1 MIDIQKV
8 ELPRSPGIYK
18 FINQRKEIIYVGKSK
33 DLSKRVKSY
42 FQKNIANRKIK
53 NLVNEVS
60 DIKFIISDSEH
71 DALLLENSL
80 IKKNKPKYNILLRDD
95 KTYPWICIKNERFPR
110 VFLTRKVIK
119 DGSDYFGPYT
129 NVKVINKLL
138 NVIKALYPIR
148 SDNYNF
154 TQKQINDKDNDIY
167 LKCHNKNGMTL
178 ILGFKNY
185 PIQEEESFITEEDY
199 LKNINYAK
207 DILNGK
213 FDDIRKRLNKEM
225 IDNSKKLKFEE
236 SQSIKEKIQLLENYR
251 SKSII
256 VNDKK
261 NNLDVIGIVDDEDF
275 YFINYMKIMNGT
287 VISSD
292 SFKFRKKIK
301 DISELRQIVFNIR
314 SKYNSHKNEIVSNI
328 KMDEI
333 LGENVATYVPRRGEK
348 KKLIDMSIKNI
359 LFFKKNLYNEKKER
373 KSKRLAVLI
382 ELKNKLNLKNI
393 PFHIECYDIS
403 NIQGSNTVAS
413 LVTFQDGYPN
423 KKEYRRYKIKDIN
436 KPDDFESMKQVI
448 SRRYKRVIDENLSFP
463 DLIIIDGGKGQL
475 SSACEALKELNI
487 YNKTNII
494 GLAKKL
500 EEVYF
505 PNDSMPIL
513 LNKKSYYLKLLQQI
527 RNEAHRFAINYH
539 KDLRSKNF
547 LKSGIESIRGIGEK
561 TRLKLINKF
570 GSIAGIKKANKKDLE
585 DTIGQKKTA
594 DILKI
599 LGRIVML
606 IFPQIGFP
614 FHQIL
619 LNLEACHYP
628 LFS

>member
-18 FINQRKEIIYVGKSK
+18 FINQKKEIIYVGKSK

-53 NLVNEVS
+53 NLVSEVS

-185 PIQEEESFITEEDY
+185 PIQEDESFITEEDY

-333 LGENVATYVPRRGEK
+333 LGENVVTYVPRRGEK

-423 KKEYRRYKIKDIN
+423 KKEYRRYKIKDID

-585 DTIGQKKTA
+585 DSIGQKKAA
-594 DILKI
+594 DIL
-599 LGRIVML
+599 RY
-606 IFPQIGFP
+606 
-614 FHQIL
+614 
-619 LNLEACHYP
+619 LEE
-628 LFS
+628 

>member
-1 MIDIQKV
+1 MIDIKKF

-18 FINQRKEIIYVGKSK
+18 FINQKKEIIYVGKSK

-138 NVIKALYPIR
+138 NVIKVLYPIR

-154 TQKQINDKDNDIY
+154 TQKQINDKDNNIY
-167 LKCHNKNGMTL
+167 LKCHKKNGMTL

-185 PIQEEESFITEEDY
+185 PIEEESFITEEDY
-199 LKNINYAK
+199 LRNINYAK

-314 SKYNSHKNEIVSNI
+314 SKYNSHKNEIISNI
-328 KMDEI
+328 KMGEI
-333 LGENVATYVPRRGEK
+333 LGESVVTYVPRRGEK

-423 KKEYRRYKIKDIN
+423 KKEYRRYRIKDIN

-547 LKSGIESIRGIGEK
+547 LKSGIESITGIGEK

-594 DILKI
+594 DIL
-599 LGRIVML
+599 RY
-606 IFPQIGFP
+606 
-614 FHQIL
+614 
-619 LNLEACHYP
+619 LEE
-628 LFS
+628 

>member
-185 PIQEEESFITEEDY
+185 PIQEDESFITEEDY

-314 SKYNSHKNEIVSNI
+314 SKYNSHKNEIISNI
-328 KMDEI
+328 KMDKI
-333 LGENVATYVPRRGEK
+333 LGENVVTYVPRRGEK

-547 LKSGIESIRGIGEK
+547 LKSGIESITGIGEK

-594 DILKI
+594 DIL
-599 LGRIVML
+599 RY
-606 IFPQIGFP
+606 
-614 FHQIL
+614 
-619 LNLEACHYP
+619 LEE
-628 LFS
+628 

>member
-18 FINQRKEIIYVGKSK
+18 FINQKKEIIYVGKSK

-167 LKCHNKNGMTL
+167 LKCHKKNGMTL

-185 PIQEEESFITEEDY
+185 PIEEEESFITEEDY
-199 LKNINYAK
+199 LRNINYAK

-333 LGENVATYVPRRGEK
+333 LGENVVTYVPRRGEK

-513 LNKKSYYLKLLQQI
+513 LNKKSYYLKILQQI

-547 LKSGIESIRGIGEK
+547 LKSGIESITGIGEK

-594 DILKI
+594 DIL
-599 LGRIVML
+599 RY
-606 IFPQIGFP
+606 
-614 FHQIL
+614 
-619 LNLEACHYP
+619 LEE
-628 LFS
+628 

>member
-185 PIQEEESFITEEDY
+185 PIQEDESFITEEDY

-333 LGENVATYVPRRGEK
+333 LGENVVTYVPRRGEK

-423 KKEYRRYKIKDIN
+423 KKEYRRYKIKDID

-585 DTIGQKKTA
+585 DTIGQKKTV
-594 DILKI
+594 DIL
-599 LGRIVML
+599 RY
-606 IFPQIGFP
+606 
-614 FHQIL
+614 
-619 LNLEACHYP
+619 LEE
-628 LFS
+628 

>member
-185 PIQEEESFITEEDY
+185 PIQEDESFITEEDY

-594 DILKI
+594 DIL
-599 LGRIVML
+599 RY
-606 IFPQIGFP
+606 
-614 FHQIL
+614 
-619 LNLEACHYP
+619 LEE
-628 LFS
+628 

>member
-333 LGENVATYVPRRGEK
+333 LGENIVTYVPRRGEK

-423 KKEYRRYKIKDIN
+423 KKEYRRYKIKDID

-594 DILKI
+594 DILKY
-599 LGRIVML
+599 
-606 IFPQIGFP
+606 
-614 FHQIL
+614 
-619 LNLEACHYP
+619 LEE
-628 LFS
+628 

>member
-185 PIQEEESFITEEDY
+185 PIQEDESFITEEDY

-333 LGENVATYVPRRGEK
+333 LGENVVTYVPRRGEK

-547 LKSGIESIRGIGEK
+547 LKSGIESIKGIGEK

-594 DILKI
+594 DIL
-599 LGRIVML
+599 RY
-606 IFPQIGFP
+606 
-614 FHQIL
+614 
-619 LNLEACHYP
+619 LEE
-628 LFS
+628 

>member
-18 FINQRKEIIYVGKSK
+18 FINQKKEIIYVGKSK

-148 SDNYNF
+148 SDNYNL

-167 LKCHNKNGMTL
+167 LKCHKKNGMTL

-185 PIQEEESFITEEDY
+185 PIEEEESFITEEDY
-199 LKNINYAK
+199 LRNINYAK

-333 LGENVATYVPRRGEK
+333 LGENVVTYVPRRGEK

-594 DILKI
+594 DIL
-599 LGRIVML
+599 RY
-606 IFPQIGFP
+606 
-614 FHQIL
+614 
-619 LNLEACHYP
+619 LEE
-628 LFS
+628 

>member
-8 ELPRSPGIYK
+8 EIPRSPGIYK

-60 DIKFIISDSEH
+60 DIKIIISDSEH

-333 LGENVATYVPRRGEK
+333 LGENVVTYVPRRGEK

-513 LNKKSYYLKLLQQI
+513 LNKKSYYLKILQQI

-594 DILKI
+594 DIL
-599 LGRIVML
+599 RY
-606 IFPQIGFP
+606 
-614 FHQIL
+614 
-619 LNLEACHYP
+619 LEE
-628 LFS
+628 

>member
-333 LGENVATYVPRRGEK
+333 LGENVVTYVPRRGEK

-585 DTIGQKKTA
+585 YIIGQKKAA
-594 DILKI
+594 DILKY
-599 LGRIVML
+599 
-606 IFPQIGFP
+606 
-614 FHQIL
+614 
-619 LNLEACHYP
+619 LEE
-628 LFS
+628 

>member
-333 LGENVATYVPRRGEK
+333 LGENVVTYVPRRGEK

>member
-119 DGSDYFGPYT
+119 DGSEYFGPYT

-154 TQKQINDKDNDIY
+154 TQKQINDKENDIY

-185 PIQEEESFITEEDY
+185 PIQKEESFITEEDY

-225 IDNSKKLKFEE
+225 IDNSNKLKFEE

-314 SKYNSHKNEIVSNI
+314 SKYNSHKNEIISNI

-333 LGENVATYVPRRGEK
+333 LGENVVTYVPRRGEK

-585 DTIGQKKTA
+585 DSIGQKKAA
-594 DILKI
+594 DIL
-599 LGRIVML
+599 RY
-606 IFPQIGFP
+606 
-614 FHQIL
+614 
-619 LNLEACHYP
+619 LEE
-628 LFS
+628 

>member
-18 FINQRKEIIYVGKSK
+18 FINQKKEIIYVGKSK

-333 LGENVATYVPRRGEK
+333 LGENVVTYVPRRGEK

-423 KKEYRRYKIKDIN
+423 KKEYRRYKIKDID

-570 GSIAGIKKANKKDLE
+570 GSIAGIKKATKKDLE
-585 DTIGQKKTA
+585 DSIGQKKAA
-594 DILKI
+594 DIL
-599 LGRIVML
+599 RY
-606 IFPQIGFP
+606 
-614 FHQIL
+614 
-619 LNLEACHYP
+619 LEE
-628 LFS
+628 

>member
-167 LKCHNKNGMTL
+167 LKCHKKNGMTL

-185 PIQEEESFITEEDY
+185 PIEEEESFITEEDY

-333 LGENVATYVPRRGEK
+333 LGENVVTYVPRRGEK

-513 LNKKSYYLKLLQQI
+513 LNKKSYYLKILQQI

-547 LKSGIESIRGIGEK
+547 LKSGIESIGGIGEK

-594 DILKI
+594 DIL
-599 LGRIVML
+599 RY
-606 IFPQIGFP
+606 
-614 FHQIL
+614 
-619 LNLEACHYP
+619 LEE
-628 LFS
+628 

>member
-185 PIQEEESFITEEDY
+185 PIQEDESFITEEDY

-585 DTIGQKKTA
+585 DSIGQKKAA
-594 DILKI
+594 DILKY
-599 LGRIVML
+599 
-606 IFPQIGFP
+606 
-614 FHQIL
+614 
-619 LNLEACHYP
+619 LEE
-628 LFS
+628 

>member
-119 DGSDYFGPYT
+119 DGSEYFGPYT

-213 FDDIRKRLNKEM
+213 FDDIRKRLNKKM

-333 LGENVATYVPRRGEK
+333 LGENVVTYVPRRGEK

-585 DTIGQKKTA
+585 DSIGQKKAA
-594 DILKI
+594 DIL
-599 LGRIVML
+599 RY
-606 IFPQIGFP
+606 
-614 FHQIL
+614 
-619 LNLEACHYP
+619 LEE
-628 LFS
+628 

>member
-53 NLVNEVS
+53 NLVNEVT

-333 LGENVATYVPRRGEK
+333 LGENVVTYVPRRGEK

-423 KKEYRRYKIKDIN
+423 KKEYRRYKIKDID

-570 GSIAGIKKANKKDLE
+570 GSIAGIKKATKKDLE
-585 DTIGQKKTA
+585 DSIGQKKAA
-594 DILKI
+594 DIL
-599 LGRIVML
+599 RY
-606 IFPQIGFP
+606 
-614 FHQIL
+614 
-619 LNLEACHYP
+619 LEE
-628 LFS
+628 

>member
-154 TQKQINDKDNDIY
+154 TQKQINDKKNDIY
-167 LKCHNKNGMTL
+167 LKCHKKNGMTL

-199 LKNINYAK
+199 LRNINYAK

-333 LGENVATYVPRRGEK
+333 LGENVVTYVPRRGEK

-594 DILKI
+594 DIL
-599 LGRIVML
+599 RY
-606 IFPQIGFP
+606 
-614 FHQIL
+614 
-619 LNLEACHYP
+619 LEE
-628 LFS
+628 

>member
-185 PIQEEESFITEEDY
+185 PIQEDESFITEEDY

-328 KMDEI
+328 KMDKI
-333 LGENVATYVPRRGEK
+333 LGENVVTYVPRRGEK

-448 SRRYKRVIDENLSFP
+448 SRRYKRVIDEDLSFP

-585 DTIGQKKTA
+585 DTIGQKKTV
-594 DILKI
+594 DIL
-599 LGRIVML
+599 RY
-606 IFPQIGFP
+606 
-614 FHQIL
+614 
-619 LNLEACHYP
+619 LEE
-628 LFS
+628 

>member
-110 VFLTRKVIK
+110 IFLTRKVIK

-185 PIQEEESFITEEDY
+185 PIQEDESFITEEDY

-594 DILKI
+594 DIL
-599 LGRIVML
+599 RY
-606 IFPQIGFP
+606 
-614 FHQIL
+614 
-619 LNLEACHYP
+619 LEE
-628 LFS
+628 

>member
-18 FINQRKEIIYVGKSK
+18 FINQKKEIIYVGKSK

-110 VFLTRKVIK
+110 VFLTRKVIR

-148 SDNYNF
+148 SDNYNL

-167 LKCHNKNGMTL
+167 LKCHKKNGMTL

-185 PIQEEESFITEEDY
+185 PIEEEESFITEEDY
-199 LKNINYAK
+199 LRNINYAK

-333 LGENVATYVPRRGEK
+333 LGENVVTYVPRRGEK

-547 LKSGIESIRGIGEK
+547 LKSGIESIKGIGEK

-585 DTIGQKKTA
+585 YIIGQKKTA
-594 DILKI
+594 DILKY
-599 LGRIVML
+599 
-606 IFPQIGFP
+606 
-614 FHQIL
+614 
-619 LNLEACHYP
+619 LEE
-628 LFS
+628 

>member
-18 FINQRKEIIYVGKSK
+18 FINQKKEIIYVGKSK

-110 VFLTRKVIK
+110 IFLTRKVIK

-167 LKCHNKNGMTL
+167 LKCHKKNGMTL

-185 PIQEEESFITEEDY
+185 PIEEEESFITEEDY
-199 LKNINYAK
+199 LRNINYAK

-275 YFINYMKIMNGT
+275 YFINYMKIMSGS

-333 LGENVATYVPRRGEK
+333 LGENVVTYVPRRGEK

-423 KKEYRRYKIKDIN
+423 KKEYRRYKIKDID

-594 DILKI
+594 DIL
-599 LGRIVML
+599 RY
-606 IFPQIGFP
+606 
-614 FHQIL
+614 
-619 LNLEACHYP
+619 LEE
-628 LFS
+628 

>member
-60 DIKFIISDSEH
+60 DIKIIISDSEH

-333 LGENVATYVPRRGEK
+333 LGENVVTYVPRRGEK

-594 DILKI
+594 DIL
-599 LGRIVML
+599 RY
-606 IFPQIGFP
+606 
-614 FHQIL
+614 
-619 LNLEACHYP
+619 LEE
-628 LFS
+628 

>member
-18 FINQRKEIIYVGKSK
+18 FINQKKEIIYVGKSK

-185 PIQEEESFITEEDY
+185 PIQEDESFITEEDY
-199 LKNINYAK
+199 LRNINYAK

-261 NNLDVIGIVDDEDF
+261 NNLDVIGIVDNEGF

-333 LGENVATYVPRRGEK
+333 LGENVVTHVPRRGEK

-547 LKSGIESIRGIGEK
+547 LKSGIESIGGIGEK

-594 DILKI
+594 DIL
-599 LGRIVML
+599 RY
-606 IFPQIGFP
+606 
-614 FHQIL
+614 
-619 LNLEACHYP
+619 LEE
-628 LFS
+628 

>member
-1 MIDIQKV
+1 MINIQKV

-18 FINQRKEIIYVGKSK
+18 FINQKKEIIYVGKSK

-110 VFLTRKVIK
+110 IFLTRKVIK

-148 SDNYNF
+148 SDNYNL

-167 LKCHNKNGMTL
+167 LKCHKKNGMTL

-185 PIQEEESFITEEDY
+185 PIEEEESFITEEDY
-199 LKNINYAK
+199 LRNINYAK

-333 LGENVATYVPRRGEK
+333 LGENVVTYVPRRGEK

-547 LKSGIESIRGIGEK
+547 LKSGIESIKGIGEK

-585 DTIGQKKTA
+585 DSIGQKKAA
-594 DILKI
+594 DILKY
-599 LGRIVML
+599 
-606 IFPQIGFP
+606 
-614 FHQIL
+614 
-619 LNLEACHYP
+619 LEE
-628 LFS
+628 

>member
-18 FINQRKEIIYVGKSK
+18 FINQKKEIIYVGKSK

-333 LGENVATYVPRRGEK
+333 LGENVVTYVPRRGEK

-403 NIQGSNTVAS
+403 NIQGSNTVGS

-547 LKSGIESIRGIGEK
+547 LKSGIESIGGIGEK

-594 DILKI
+594 DIL
-599 LGRIVML
+599 RY
-606 IFPQIGFP
+606 
-614 FHQIL
+614 
-619 LNLEACHYP
+619 LEE
-628 LFS
+628 

>member
-60 DIKFIISDSEH
+60 DIKIIISDSEH

-585 DTIGQKKTA
+585 DSIGQKKAA
-594 DILKI
+594 DILKY
-599 LGRIVML
+599 
-606 IFPQIGFP
+606 
-614 FHQIL
+614 
-619 LNLEACHYP
+619 LEE
-628 LFS
+628 

>member
-18 FINQRKEIIYVGKSK
+18 FINQKKEIIYVGKSK

-110 VFLTRKVIK
+110 IFLTRKVIK

-154 TQKQINDKDNDIY
+154 TQKQINDKENDIY
-167 LKCHNKNGMTL
+167 LKCHKKNGMTL

-185 PIQEEESFITEEDY
+185 PIEEEESFITEEDY
-199 LKNINYAK
+199 LRNINYAK

-275 YFINYMKIMNGT
+275 YFINYMRIMSGS

-333 LGENVATYVPRRGEK
+333 LGENVVTYVPRRGEK

-423 KKEYRRYKIKDIN
+423 KKDYRRYKIKDIN

-594 DILKI
+594 DIL
-599 LGRIVML
+599 RY
-606 IFPQIGFP
+606 
-614 FHQIL
+614 
-619 LNLEACHYP
+619 LEE
-628 LFS
+628 

>member
-18 FINQRKEIIYVGKSK
+18 FINQKKEIIYVGKSK

-167 LKCHNKNGMTL
+167 LKCHKKNGMTL

-185 PIQEEESFITEEDY
+185 PIEEEESFITEEDY
-199 LKNINYAK
+199 LRNINYAK

-314 SKYNSHKNEIVSNI
+314 SKYNSHKNEIISNI
-328 KMDEI
+328 KMDKI
-333 LGENVATYVPRRGEK
+333 LGENVVTSVPRRGEK

-570 GSIAGIKKANKKDLE
+570 GSIAGIKKATKKDLE
-585 DTIGQKKTA
+585 DSIGQKKAA
-594 DILKI
+594 DIL
-599 LGRIVML
+599 RY
-606 IFPQIGFP
+606 
-614 FHQIL
+614 
-619 LNLEACHYP
+619 LEE
-628 LFS
+628 

>member
-185 PIQEEESFITEEDY
+185 PIQEDESFITEEDY

-547 LKSGIESIRGIGEK
+547 LKSGIESITGIGEK

-594 DILKI
+594 DIL
-599 LGRIVML
+599 RY
-606 IFPQIGFP
+606 
-614 FHQIL
+614 
-619 LNLEACHYP
+619 LEE
-628 LFS
+628 

>member
-185 PIQEEESFITEEDY
+185 PIQEDESFITEEDY

-292 SFKFRKKIK
+292 SFKFRRKIK

-314 SKYNSHKNEIVSNI
+314 SKYNSHKNKIVSNI

-333 LGENVATYVPRRGEK
+333 LGENVANYVPRRGEK

-547 LKSGIESIRGIGEK
+547 LKSGIESITGIGEK

-594 DILKI
+594 DIL
-599 LGRIVML
+599 RY
-606 IFPQIGFP
+606 
-614 FHQIL
+614 
-619 LNLEACHYP
+619 LEE
-628 LFS
+628 

>member
-199 LKNINYAK
+199 LRNINYAK

-333 LGENVATYVPRRGEK
+333 LGENVVTYVPRRGEK

-547 LKSGIESIRGIGEK
+547 LKSGIESITGIGEK

-594 DILKI
+594 DIL
-599 LGRIVML
+599 RY
-606 IFPQIGFP
+606 
-614 FHQIL
+614 
-619 LNLEACHYP
+619 LEE
-628 LFS
+628 

>member
-333 LGENVATYVPRRGEK
+333 LGENVVTYVPRRGEK

-547 LKSGIESIRGIGEK
+547 LKSGIESITGIGEK

-570 GSIAGIKKANKKDLE
+570 GSIAGIKKATKKDLE
-585 DTIGQKKTA
+585 DSIGQKKAA
-594 DILKI
+594 DIL
-599 LGRIVML
+599 RY
-606 IFPQIGFP
+606 
-614 FHQIL
+614 
-619 LNLEACHYP
+619 LEE
-628 LFS
+628 